1 MDNAKGYKAFKP
13 GMICRDKQYA
23 ENTDYEEVG
32 GKICEKGMMHYC
44 VNPFDVLNFYDL
56 VDESGKFSDFAEVK
70 ALDQPISGSD
80 GKFATKKL
88 HIGAKLSFAGFI
100 KACIDYTKEQT
111 IVNMPKSD
119 VATGDY
125 AKIGSS
131 GDYAQIGS
139 SGDYAKIGSSGDY
152 AKIGSSGD
160 SAKIGSSGD
169 YAKIGSSGDSAKIGS
184 SGDSAQI
191 GSSGD
196 YAKIGSSG
204 GYAKIGSSGDS
215 AKIGSSGYSA
225 QIGSSG
231 DYAKIG
237 SSGDYAQIGSSG
249 GYAKIGS
256 SGDSAKIGSSGDS
269 AKIGSSGYSAKIG
282 SSGGSAKIGSSGGS
296 AQIDSTGVDSV
307 ICCAGHGCTVKAKI
321 GSWITL
327 AEWEYS
333 EEKGRSVPRFVKT
346 EYVDGEKI
354 KPDTWY
360 QLKNG
365 EFVEV
370 NR

>member
-1 MDNAKGYKAFKP
+1 MDNAKGYKAFNP
-13 GMICRDKQYA
+13 GMICKDKQYA

-32 GKICEKGMMHYC
+32 EKICGKGMMHYC

-119 VATGDY
+119 VTTGNS

-131 GDYAQIGS
+131 GNYAQIGS
-139 SGDYAKIGSSGDY
+139 SGNSAQIGSSGNY
-152 AKIGSSGD
+152 AQIGSSGN
-160 SAKIGSSGD
+160 SAKIGSSGN
-169 YAKIGSSGDSAKIGS
+169 
-184 SGDSAQI
+184 SAQI
-191 GSSGD
+191 GSSGN
-196 YAKIGSSG
+196 
-204 GYAKIGSSGDS
+204 
-215 AKIGSSGYSA
+215 SA
-225 QIGSSG
+225 Q
-231 DYAKIG
+231 
-237 SSGDYAQIGSSG
+237 
-249 GYAKIGS
+249 
-256 SGDSAKIGSSGDS
+256 
-269 AKIGSSGYSAKIG
+269 IG
-282 SSGGSAKIGSSGGS
+282 SSGGSAK
-296 AQIDSTGVDSV
+296 IDSTGVDSV

-333 EEKGRSVPRFVKT
+333 EEKGRFVPRCVKT

-354 KPDTWY
+354 KADTWY
-360 QLKNG
+360 RLKNG

-370 NR
+370 R

>member
-1 MDNAKGYKAFKP
+1 MDNAKGYKAFNP
-13 GMICRDKQYA
+13 GMICNDKQYA

-119 VATGDY
+119 VTTGDS
-125 AKIGSS
+125 AQICSS
-131 GDYAQIGS
+131 GNSAQIGS
-139 SGDYAKIGSSGDY
+139 SGDCAQ
-152 AKIGSSGD
+152 
-160 SAKIGSSGD
+160 
-169 YAKIGSSGDSAKIGS
+169 IGS

-191 GSSGD
+191 CSSGHCAQICSSGKYAQIGSSGD
-196 YAKIGSSG
+196 C
-204 GYAKIGSSGDS
+204 AKIGSSGDC
-215 AKIGSSGYSA
+215 
-225 QIGSSG
+225 
-231 DYAKIG
+231 D
-237 SSGDYAQIGSSG
+237 
-249 GYAKIGS
+249 
-256 SGDSAKIGSSGDS
+256 
-269 AKIGSSGYSAKIG
+269 
-282 SSGGSAKIGSSGGS
+282 
-296 AQIDSTGVDSV
+296 QIDSTGVDSV

-333 EEKGRSVPRFVKT
+333 EEKGRSVPRCVKT

-354 KPDTWY
+354 KADTWY
-360 QLKNG
+360 RLKNG

>member
-1 MDNAKGYKAFKP
+1 MDNAKGYKAFNP

-32 GKICEKGMMHYC
+32 GTICEKGMMHYC

-119 VATGDY
+119 VTTGNSAKIGSSGNYAKIGSSGDY

-131 GDYAQIGS
+131 GNSAKIGSSGNYAQIGS
-139 SGDYAKIGSSGDY
+139 SGDYAKIGSSGNY
-152 AKIGSSGD
+152 AQIGSSGN
-160 SAKIGSSGD
+160 
-169 YAKIGSSGDSAKIGS
+169 YV
-184 SGDSAQI
+184 QI

-204 GYAKIGSSGDS
+204 GS
-215 AKIGSSGYSA
+215 AK
-225 QIGSSG
+225 
-231 DYAKIG
+231 
-237 SSGDYAQIGSSG
+237 
-249 GYAKIGS
+249 
-256 SGDSAKIGSSGDS
+256 
-269 AKIGSSGYSAKIG
+269 
-282 SSGGSAKIGSSGGS
+282 
-296 AQIDSTGVDSV
+296 IDSTGVDSV

-333 EEKGRSVPRFVKT
+333 EEKGRFVPRCVKT

-354 KPDTWY
+354 KADTWY
-360 QLKNG
+360 RLKNG

-370 NR
+370 M

>member
-13 GMICRDKQYA
+13 GMICKDKQYA

-88 HIGAKLSFAGFI
+88 HIGTKLSFAGFI
-100 KACIDYTKEQT
+100 NACIDYTKEQT

-119 VATGDY
+119 VTT
-125 AKIGSS
+125 

-139 SGDYAKIGSSGDY
+139 SGHYAQ
-152 AKIGSSGD
+152 IGSSGD
-160 SAKIGSSGD
+160 SAK
-169 YAKIGSSGDSAKIGS
+169 
-184 SGDSAQI
+184 
-191 GSSGD
+191 
-196 YAKIGSSG
+196 
-204 GYAKIGSSGDS
+204 
-215 AKIGSSGYSA
+215 
-225 QIGSSG
+225 
-231 DYAKIG
+231 
-237 SSGDYAQIGSSG
+237 
-249 GYAKIGS
+249 
-256 SGDSAKIGSSGDS
+256 
-269 AKIGSSGYSAKIG
+269 
-282 SSGGSAKIGSSGGS
+282 
-296 AQIDSTGVDSV
+296 IDSTGVDSV

-333 EEKGRSVPRFVKT
+333 EEKGRSVPRCVKT

-354 KPDTWY
+354 KADTWY

>member
-1 MDNAKGYKAFKP
+1 MDNEKGYKAFNP
-13 GMICRDKQYA
+13 GMICKDKQYA

-56 VDESGKFSDFAEVK
+56 VDESGKFSDFSEVN
-70 ALDQPISGSD
+70 ALDQPISGSN

-119 VATGDY
+119 VTT
-125 AKIGSS
+125 
-131 GDYAQIGS
+131 
-139 SGDYAKIGSSGDY
+139 
-152 AKIGSSGD
+152 GD
-160 SAKIGSSGD
+160 SAQ
-169 YAKIGSSGDSAKIGS
+169 IGS

-196 YAKIGSSG
+196 
-204 GYAKIGSSGDS
+204 
-215 AKIGSSGYSA
+215 SA

-231 DYAKIG
+231 DCAK
-237 SSGDYAQIGSSG
+237 
-249 GYAKIGS
+249 
-256 SGDSAKIGSSGDS
+256 
-269 AKIGSSGYSAKIG
+269 
-282 SSGGSAKIGSSGGS
+282 
-296 AQIDSTGVDSV
+296 IDSTGVDSV

-333 EEKGRSVPRFVKT
+333 EEKGRSVPRCVKT

-354 KPDTWY
+354 KADTWY
-360 QLKNG
+360 RLKNG

>member
-1 MDNAKGYKAFKP
+1 MDNAKGYKAFNP

-32 GKICEKGMMHYC
+32 GTICEKGMMHYC

-119 VATGDY
+119 VTTGN
-125 AKIGSS
+125 
-131 GDYAQIGS
+131 YAQIGS
-139 SGDYAKIGSSGDY
+139 SGN
-152 AKIGSSGD
+152 
-160 SAKIGSSGD
+160 
-169 YAKIGSSGDSAKIGS
+169 
-184 SGDSAQI
+184 SAQ
-191 GSSGD
+191 
-196 YAKIGSSG
+196 
-204 GYAKIGSSGDS
+204 
-215 AKIGSSGYSA
+215 
-225 QIGSSG
+225 
-231 DYAKIG
+231 
-237 SSGDYAQIGSSG
+237 
-249 GYAKIGS
+249 
-256 SGDSAKIGSSGDS
+256 
-269 AKIGSSGYSAKIG
+269 IG
-282 SSGGSAKIGSSGGS
+282 SSGGSAK
-296 AQIDSTGVDSV
+296 IDSTGVDSV

-333 EEKGRSVPRFVKT
+333 EEKGRFVPRCVKT

-354 KPDTWY
+354 KADTWY
-360 QLKNG
+360 RLKNG

-370 NR
+370 R

>member
-1 MDNAKGYKAFKP
+1 MDNAKGYKAFNP
-13 GMICRDKQYA
+13 GMICNDKQYA

-56 VDESGKFSDFAEVK
+56 VDESGKFSDFAEVN

-119 VATGDY
+119 VTTGDC
-125 AKIGSS
+125 AQIGSSGHSTQIGSS

-139 SGDYAKIGSSGDY
+139 SGESAKIGSSGHYAQIGSSGDCAQIGSSGESAKIGSSGHYAKIGSSGKY
-152 AKIGSSGD
+152 AQ
-160 SAKIGSSGD
+160 
-169 YAKIGSSGDSAKIGS
+169 IGS

-196 YAKIGSSG
+196 
-204 GYAKIGSSGDS
+204 S
-215 AKIGSSGYSA
+215 AK
-225 QIGSSG
+225 
-231 DYAKIG
+231 
-237 SSGDYAQIGSSG
+237 
-249 GYAKIGS
+249 
-256 SGDSAKIGSSGDS
+256 
-269 AKIGSSGYSAKIG
+269 
-282 SSGGSAKIGSSGGS
+282 
-296 AQIDSTGVDSV
+296 IDSTGVDSV

-333 EEKGRSVPRFVKT
+333 EEKGRSVPRCVKT

-354 KPDTWY
+354 KADTWY
-360 QLKNG
+360 RLKNG
-365 EFVEV
+365 EFLEV

>member
-1 MDNAKGYKAFKP
+1 MDNAKGYKAFNP
-13 GMICRDKQYA
+13 GMICNDKQYA

-56 VDESGKFSDFAEVK
+56 VDESGKFSDFAEVN

-119 VATGDY
+119 VTT
-125 AKIGSS
+125 
-131 GDYAQIGS
+131 
-139 SGDYAKIGSSGDY
+139 
-152 AKIGSSGD
+152 GD
-160 SAKIGSSGD
+160 SAQICSSGHC
-169 YAKIGSSGDSAKIGS
+169 AQIGS

-191 GSSGD
+191 GSSGNC
-196 YAKIGSSG
+196 
-204 GYAKIGSSGDS
+204 
-215 AKIGSSGYSA
+215 
-225 QIGSSG
+225 
-231 DYAKIG
+231 
-237 SSGDYAQIGSSG
+237 
-249 GYAKIGS
+249 AKIGS

-269 AKIGSSGYSAKIG
+269 AK
-282 SSGGSAKIGSSGGS
+282 
-296 AQIDSTGVDSV
+296 IDSTGVDSV

-333 EEKGRSVPRFVKT
+333 EEKGRSVPRCVKT

-354 KPDTWY
+354 KADTWY
-360 QLKNG
+360 RLKNG

>member
-1 MDNAKGYKAFKP
+1 MDNAKGYKAFNP
-13 GMICRDKQYA
+13 GMICKDKQYA

-32 GKICEKGMMHYC
+32 GTICEKGMMHYC
-44 VNPFDVLNFYDL
+44 TNPFDVLNFYDL

-119 VATGDY
+119 VTTGNSAQIGSSGNSAKIGSSGNSAKIGSSGYAAQIGSSGNSAQIGSSGDY
-125 AKIGSS
+125 AQIGSSGYSAKIGSS

-139 SGDYAKIGSSGDY
+139 SGDYAQIGSSGY
-152 AKIGSSGD
+152 
-160 SAKIGSSGD
+160 SAKIGSSGN
-169 YAKIGSSGDSAKIGS
+169 
-184 SGDSAQI
+184 SAQ
-191 GSSGD
+191 
-196 YAKIGSSG
+196 
-204 GYAKIGSSGDS
+204 
-215 AKIGSSGYSA
+215 
-225 QIGSSG
+225 
-231 DYAKIG
+231 IG

-249 GYAKIGS
+249 YA
-256 SGDSAKIGSSGDS
+256 
-269 AKIGSSGYSAKIG
+269 
-282 SSGGSAKIGSSGGS
+282 

-333 EEKGRSVPRFVKT
+333 EDKGRSVPRCVKT

-354 KPDTWY
+354 KADTWY
-360 QLKNG
+360 RLKNG

>member
-13 GMICRDKQYA
+13 GMICKDKQYA

-88 HIGAKLSFAGFI
+88 HVGAKLSFAGFI

-119 VATGDY
+119 VATGN
-125 AKIGSS
+125 
-131 GDYAQIGS
+131 YAQIGS
-139 SGDYAKIGSSGDY
+139 SGDSAQIGSSGNS
-152 AKIGSSGD
+152 AQIGSSGY
-160 SAKIGSSGD
+160 SAQIGSSGN
-169 YAKIGSSGDSAKIGS
+169 YAKIGS

-191 GSSGD
+191 GSSGN

-204 GYAKIGSSGDS
+204 N
-215 AKIGSSGYSA
+215 SA

-231 DYAKIG
+231 DSAQIG
-237 SSGDYAQIGSSG
+237 SSGDSAQIGSSGNYAQIGSSG
-249 GYAKIGS
+249 Y
-256 SGDSAKIGSSGDS
+256 
-269 AKIGSSGYSAKIG
+269 
-282 SSGGSAKIGSSGGS
+282 S

-333 EEKGRSVPRFVKT
+333 EEKGRSVPRCVKT

-354 KPDTWY
+354 KADTWY
-360 QLKNG
+360 RLKNG